1 MGEVSLLPLE
11 IFFSA
16 PKMFY
21 FESKEHFAESS
32 LQHFSFSF
40 ALALPRLKQNGTRKL
55 VLN

>member
-16 PKMFY
+16 LKMFY

-32 LQHFSFSF
+32 LQHCSFSF
-40 ALALPRLKQNGTRKL
+40 ALALPRLKQNETRKL